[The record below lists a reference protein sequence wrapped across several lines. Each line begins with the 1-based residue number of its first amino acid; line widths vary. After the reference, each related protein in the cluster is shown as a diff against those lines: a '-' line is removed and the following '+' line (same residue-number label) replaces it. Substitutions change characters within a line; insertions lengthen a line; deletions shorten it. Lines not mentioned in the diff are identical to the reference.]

1 MNIRKQHSMHNH
13 WIRRLTKV
21 KKYHTDFI
29 ISFFSSSSFFRLATL
44 KLWLLLTSEWWLSE
58 FDLLFS
64 LCCFGMMGSNTLAS
78 CQWNKLWMH
87 IWTREPTVCI
97 QTIYISV
104 MIMAM
109 MIMMNLH
116 AANIQKQTRR
126 LVWILF
132 FVFLKLN
139 RKWGECYPLVSD
151 CKEQIKL
158 IYHLKR
164 KLWPINL
171 PPHRKRITYTKSTF
185 LEVLPN
191 GARHFFIFIYHLS
204 TKQWKM
210 NIWLINKLIKKK
222 TLVVKQFENCNPR
235 HSCAIKWK

>member
-1 MNIRKQHSMHNH
+1 MLVQRFCYTFNKQKAKCISWNH
-13 WIRRLTKV
+13 EYQKTTFNAQSLDPASDES

-104 MIMAM
+104 MIKL
-109 MIMMNLH
+109 NLH

-132 FVFLKLN
+132 FLFLKLN

-171 PPHRKRITYTKSTF
+171 EELLTQNQLFWGFYRTVRDIFLYLFIICQQNNEKWTF
-185 LEVLPN
+185 D
-191 GARHFFIFIYHLS
+191 
-204 TKQWKM
+204 
-210 NIWLINKLIKKK
+210 
-222 TLVVKQFENCNPR
+222 
-235 HSCAIKWK
+235 